1 MIKICV
7 RPGWLMLVVCTFRN
21 IDASVQP
28 HEAKPAK
35 SVANLQVPASRML
48 LLADLDGGMRQ
59 AAPLWFSFVLQ
70 LCRWY
75 SRYESVWRYHKIYD
89 AYIYIHIYI
98 QNDVCISIYIGRGNP
113 WKPWLQTL
121 ELRLAC
127 DVLEPRSRMRNLQ
140 SRRRQG
146 PSMAQLQGLAGCI
159 RLYCKQFALSYSMSL
174 YVNVMNRRRAEHIS
188 KHDTGQEKN

>member
-35 SVANLQVPASRML
+35 SVANLQFPASRML

-89 AYIYIHIYI
+89 AYIYIYTKRCLYI
-98 QNDVCISIYIGRGNP
+98 HLYRP
-113 WKPWLQTL
+113 WEPMEAMAADLGA
-121 ELRLAC
+121 EAGLRRPGAKEQ
-127 DVLEPRSRMRNLQ
+127 D
-140 SRRRQG
+140 
-146 PSMAQLQGLAGCI
+146 AQLTEQEAPRAQHGPAARSC
-159 RLYCKQFALSYSMSL
+159 RLYQVVL
-174 YVNVMNRRRAEHIS
+174 
-188 KHDTGQEKN
+188 